1 MSNITKRIVRMMAI
15 AVAVVVCTTTELY
28 AQHRYHFRDSL
39 GTYEVKFTPA
49 QRDAQFESS
58 PTKPLLPKSHELRLG
73 ISWGATDYY
82 GERANNGSNT
92 LDKYMEQPHYS
103 GPAHWYSASFDYGYW
118 INEWASVGGTATWVG
133 GIRNYYNPINHQ
145 RIDSQELHHVAIMA
159 IGRFAWLHHGIVQL
173 YSSFALGVGI
183 EMSES
188 YDGRALNYAYCAFDI
203 KPLGIS
209 VGRRWFGYAEVG
221 YGSRGVFNIGF
232 GYRINSKQR

>member
-1 MSNITKRIVRMMAI
+1 MSNITKSIVRMMAI

-49 QRDAQFESS
+49 QRDAQFESL

-103 GPAHWYSASFDYGYW
+103 GPAHWYSASIDYGYW

-145 RIDSQELHHVAIMA
+145 RIDSQELHHVAIMS

-188 YDGRALNYAYCAFDI
+188 YDGRALNYAYCAFDV